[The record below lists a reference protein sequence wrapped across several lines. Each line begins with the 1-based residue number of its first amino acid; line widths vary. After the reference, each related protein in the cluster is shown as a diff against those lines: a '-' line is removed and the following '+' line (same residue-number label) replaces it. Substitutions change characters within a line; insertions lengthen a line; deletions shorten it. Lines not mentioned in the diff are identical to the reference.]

1 MLSIVTMP
9 SFCEGAIYEET
20 ADRGEFH
27 GISEV
32 NMSSKDTREPVY
44 EAEIEI
50 EGTEGQAVVSDDVI
64 ATVVGLAAA
73 EVEGVAHLSGNL
85 TKEVIGR
92 NGIKNNSK
100 GVRINL
106 IDGRVATELSICV
119 QYGYS
124 VPRVAKNVQEK
135 VRSAIE
141 RMLGFA
147 SDRETLHVDGVD
159 LDRK

>member
-1 MLSIVTMP
+1 
-9 SFCEGAIYEET
+9 
-20 ADRGEFH
+20 
-27 GISEV
+27 
-32 NMSSKDTREPVY
+32 MSNKDTREPVY

-73 EVEGVAHLSGNL
+73 EVEGVAHLPGNM
-85 TKEVIGR
+85 TKELIGR

-100 GVRINL
+100 GVKISL

-124 VPRVAKNVQEK
+124 VPRVARTVQEK

-141 RMLGFA
+141 SMLGFD
-147 SDRETLHVDGVD
+147 SDKVTLHVVGVD

>member
-1 MLSIVTMP
+1 
-9 SFCEGAIYEET
+9 
-20 ADRGEFH
+20 
-27 GISEV
+27 
-32 NMSSKDTREPVY
+32 MSNKDTREPVY

-100 GVRINL
+100 GVKISL
-106 IDGRVATELSICV
+106 IDGRVATELSVCV

-124 VPRVAKNVQEK
+124 LPRVAKNVQEK

-141 RMLGFA
+141 SMLGFA
-147 SDRETLHVDGVD
+147 SDRVTLHVVGVD

>member
-1 MLSIVTMP
+1 MP
-9 SFCEGAIYEET
+9 SFCEGAINEKT
-20 ADRGEFH
+20 AYRCAFS

-100 GVRINL
+100 GVKINL

-141 RMLGFA
+141 SMLGFA
-147 SDRETLHVDGVD
+147 SDRVTLHVVGVD

>member
-1 MLSIVTMP
+1 MLSIITMP
-9 SFCEGAIYEET
+9 SYHERAIPRET
-20 ADRGEFH
+20 LAESVFPQK
-27 GISEV
+27 SEV

-100 GVRINL
+100 GVKISL
-106 IDGRVATELSICV
+106 IDGRVATELSVCV

-124 VPRVAKNVQEK
+124 VPRVAKNVQER

-141 RMLGFA
+141 SMLGFE
-147 SDRETLHVDGVD
+147 SDRVTLHVVGVD

>member
-1 MLSIVTMP
+1 
-9 SFCEGAIYEET
+9 
-20 ADRGEFH
+20 
-27 GISEV
+27 
-32 NMSSKDTREPVY
+32 MSSKDTREPAY

-100 GVRINL
+100 GVKISL
-106 IDGRVATELSICV
+106 IDGRVATELSVCV

-124 VPRVAKNVQEK
+124 VPRVAKNVQER

-141 RMLGFA
+141 SMLGFE
-147 SDRETLHVDGVD
+147 SDRVTLHVVGVD

>member
-1 MLSIVTMP
+1 
-9 SFCEGAIYEET
+9 
-20 ADRGEFH
+20 
-27 GISEV
+27 
-32 NMSSKDTREPVY
+32 MSSKDTREPVY

-50 EGTEGQAVVSDDVI
+50 DGTEGQAVVSDDVI

-85 TKEVIGR
+85 TKDVIGR

-100 GVRINL
+100 GVKISL

-141 RMLGFA
+141 SMLGFA
-147 SDRETLHVDGVD
+147 SDRVTLHVVGVD

>member
-20 ADRGEFH
+20 ADGRVFP

-100 GVRINL
+100 GVKINL

-141 RMLGFA
+141 SMLGFA
-147 SDRETLHVDGVD
+147 SDRVTLHVVGVD

>member
-1 MLSIVTMP
+1 
-9 SFCEGAIYEET
+9 
-20 ADRGEFH
+20 
-27 GISEV
+27 
-32 NMSSKDTREPVY
+32 MSSKDTREPVY

-85 TKEVIGR
+85 TKDVIGR

-141 RMLGFA
+141 SMLGFA
-147 SDRETLHVDGVD
+147 SDRVTLHVVGVD

>member
-1 MLSIVTMP
+1 
-9 SFCEGAIYEET
+9 
-20 ADRGEFH
+20 
-27 GISEV
+27 
-32 NMSSKDTREPVY
+32 MSSKDTREPVY

-100 GVRINL
+100 GVKINL

-141 RMLGFA
+141 SMLGFA
-147 SDRETLHVDGVD
+147 SDRVTLHVVGVD

>member
-1 MLSIVTMP
+1 
-9 SFCEGAIYEET
+9 
-20 ADRGEFH
+20 
-27 GISEV
+27 
-32 NMSSKDTREPVY
+32 MSSKDTREPVY

-50 EGTEGQAVVSDDVI
+50 DGTEGQAVVSDDVI

-85 TKEVIGR
+85 TKDVIGR

-100 GVRINL
+100 GVKVSL

-141 RMLGFA
+141 SMLGFA
-147 SDRETLHVDGVD
+147 SDRVTLHVVGVD

>member
-1 MLSIVTMP
+1 
-9 SFCEGAIYEET
+9 
-20 ADRGEFH
+20 
-27 GISEV
+27 
-32 NMSSKDTREPVY
+32 MSSKDTREPVY

-50 EGTEGQAVVSDDVI
+50 DGTEGQAVVSDDVI

-85 TKEVIGR
+85 TKDVIGR

-100 GVRINL
+100 GVKISL

-141 RMLGFA
+141 SMLGFE
-147 SDRETLHVDGVD
+147 SDRVTLHVVGVD

>member
-1 MLSIVTMP
+1 
-9 SFCEGAIYEET
+9 
-20 ADRGEFH
+20 
-27 GISEV
+27 
-32 NMSSKDTREPVY
+32 MSSKDTREPVY

-100 GVRINL
+100 GVKISL
-106 IDGRVATELSICV
+106 IDGRVATELSVCV

-124 VPRVAKNVQEK
+124 VPRVAKNVQER

-141 RMLGFA
+141 SMLGFE
-147 SDRETLHVDGVD
+147 SDRVTLHVVGVD

>member
-1 MLSIVTMP
+1 
-9 SFCEGAIYEET
+9 
-20 ADRGEFH
+20 
-27 GISEV
+27 
-32 NMSSKDTREPVY
+32 MSNKDTREPVY

-100 GVRINL
+100 GVKISL
-106 IDGRVATELSICV
+106 IDGRVATELSVCV

-124 VPRVAKNVQEK
+124 VPRVAKNVQER

-141 RMLGFA
+141 SMLGFE
-147 SDRETLHVDGVD
+147 SDRVTLHVVGVD